1 VDSELLRKVVQR
13 VKAVT
18 GIKAFLVLPVTAL
31 YFAVVPRGVGAN
43 ELVPNTELG
52 SCLFKKGR
60 QVTPAV
66 GKPVGELKAIVG
78 LDALYPDAPAGIPL
92 PQLFQEVGGRVGG
105 LFRVGS
111 QEAQTGKF
119 INGGV
124 LVQAELRVCN
134 TPAGH
139 YFHIHLD
146 PLAGI
151 GHLLIGLR
159 TVDLFLAGRRE
170 KPLLAHNP
178 EQALRAAGITTL
190 PQPVPQ
196 LHHTKVWIAAAHIP
210 DQLQLR
216 LCVLVGM
223 AVGTSGLTGQRLHRS
238 IPAGFPEADIR
249 PALVVF
255 SAGSAHAVFLR
266 VFHQGLPICHV
277 LCYTLAHEGYG
288 PLSLS
293 CCPQLQL

>member
-1 VDSELLRKVVQR
+1 M
-13 VKAVT
+13 T
-18 GIKAFLVLPVTAL
+18 GIKAFLVLSVAAL

-60 QVTPAV
+60 QITLTV
-66 GKPVGELKAIVG
+66 GKTVGELKAVVG
-78 LDALYPDAPAGIPL
+78 MDALYPDAPAGIPL
-92 PQLFQEVGGRVGG
+92 EQLSEEISGGVGG
-105 LFRVGS
+105 LLRIGS

-139 YFHIHLD
+139 YFHIHLN

-151 GHLLIGLR
+151 GHLLIRFWLIC
-159 TVDLFLAGRRE
+159 LLLAGWRE
-170 KPLLAHNP
+170 KSQFAHNP
-178 EQALRAAGITTL
+178 EQALRAAGIPPL
-190 PQPVPQ
+190 PQPAPQ
-196 LHHTKVWIAAAHIP
+196 FHHTKVWIAAAHIP

-238 IPAGFPEADIR
+238 IPAGFPEVDIR

-266 VFHQGLPICHV
+266 VFYQGLPIRHV
-277 LCYTLAHEGYG
+277 LCYTLAHEGYD